1 MPGKR
6 RPNATSSPA
15 KKAAL
20 SSPPLPTPTPTSRAA
35 ASRSTFASLE
45 QVYARD
51 RAAWRAWL
59 EANHAASPGIW
70 LIFDK
75 KSAGR
80 ERLPYG
86 DAVEEALCFG
96 WIDSLTRPIDAAQYQ
111 QLFTPRKPTSAWS
124 RPNKE
129 RVERLRAAGL
139 LRPAGIAAIEIAQ
152 RNGSWSSRDAADA
165 LEIPPDLAKALGRAK
180 HARRNFDAFPPSA
193 RRAYLYWVAS
203 AKRPETREKRI
214 SAVADLASRN
224 QKTPQP
230 VGKSASSGGG
240 PS

>member
-1 MPGKR
+1 MAGKR
-6 RPNATSSPA
+6 KTTAKSSPA
-15 KKAAL
+15 KR
-20 SSPPLPTPTPTSRAA
+20 PLATTSK
-35 ASRSTFASLE
+35 FASLE
-45 QVYARD
+45 RVYVRD
-51 RAAWRAWL
+51 RAQWRAWL
-59 EANHAASPGIW
+59 ETNHATSAGIW

-96 WIDSLTRPIDAAQYQ
+96 WIDSLARPIDEAQYQ
-111 QLFTPRKPTSAWS
+111 QLFTPRKPTSVWS

-165 LEIPPDLAKALGRAK
+165 LEIPPDLAEALARARK
-180 HARRNFDAFPPSA
+180 ARRNFEAFPPSSQ
-193 RRAYLYWVAS
+193 RAYLYWVSS

-214 SAVADLASRN
+214 RAVVDLALRN
-224 QKTPQP
+224 QKTPKP
-230 VGKSASSGGG
+230 VGKSASSGRG

>member
-6 RPNATSSPA
+6 KAKPKSPPA
-15 KKAAL
+15 KRP
-20 SSPPLPTPTPTSRAA
+20 STTTSR
-35 ASRSTFASLE
+35 FASLE
-45 QVYARD
+45 RVYVRD
-51 RAAWRAWL
+51 RTQWRAWL
-59 EANHAASPGIW
+59 DANHATSRGVW

-96 WIDSLTRPIDAAQYQ
+96 WIDSLARPIDEAQYQ
-111 QLFTPRKPTSAWS
+111 QLFTPRKPTSVWS

-139 LRPAGIAAIEIAQ
+139 LRPAGIAAIEIAH

-165 LEIPPDLAKALGRAK
+165 LEIPPDLAEALDRARN
-180 HARRNFDAFPPSA
+180 ARRHFDAFPPSA

-203 AKRPETREKRI
+203 AKRPETRAKRVR
-214 SAVADLASRN
+214 AVVDLASRN
-224 QKTPQP
+224 QKAPTPA
-230 VGKSASSGGG
+230 GKSASSRRG

>member
-1 MPGKR
+1 MAGKR
-6 RPNATSSPA
+6 KTKAKARPVKRSGAT
-15 KKAAL
+15 
-20 SSPPLPTPTPTSRAA
+20 TSR
-35 ASRSTFASLE
+35 FASLA

-51 RAAWRAWL
+51 RAQWRAWL
-59 EANHAASPGIW
+59 EANHATSPGIW

-96 WIDSLTRPIDAAQYQ
+96 WIDSLARPIDEAQYQ
-111 QLFTPRKPTSAWS
+111 QLFTPRKPTSVWS

-139 LRPAGIAAIEIAQ
+139 LRPAGIAAIEIAH

-165 LEIPPDLAKALGRAK
+165 LEIPPDLAKALDRARN
-180 HARRNFDAFPPSA
+180 ARRNFDAFPPSS

-203 AKRPETREKRI
+203 AKRPETRVKRI
-214 SAVADLASRN
+214 RAVVELASRN
-224 QKTPQP
+224 QKTPTP
-230 VGKSASSGGG
+230 VGKSASSSRG